1 MIGAEINAGDFL
13 KSILNVVDFIRTFK
27 CNHYFKNSGVY
38 RPVPTNWNV
47 WPEMKLF
54 YIDFSYCKE
63 RQSLVIPFIA
73 DIRN

>member
-1 MIGAEINAGDFL
+1 MIRAEINASDFL
-13 KSILNVVDFIRTFK
+13 KNILNVGDFTRTFK
-27 CNHYFKNSGVY
+27 CNHYFVNAGVY
-38 RPVPTNWNV
+38 RSVPRNWNV
-47 WPEMKLF
+47 WPELEHF